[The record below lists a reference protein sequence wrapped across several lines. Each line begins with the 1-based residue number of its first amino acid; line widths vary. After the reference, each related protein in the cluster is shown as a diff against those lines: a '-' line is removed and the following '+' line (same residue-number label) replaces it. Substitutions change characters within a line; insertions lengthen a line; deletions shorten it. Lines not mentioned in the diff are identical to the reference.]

1 MQQHCV
7 RKGDMTYECVA
18 YEYMHASIK
27 GEPSAARMYIYD
39 CSSQG
44 KQLSRGERQHT
55 ITHIGDQR
63 GEKNEDIAIC
73 EESVYSLVWS
83 YVPVVCQTLEKL
95 EIKASAW
102 CMPFDLLPSSL
113 APSMHI
119 ASF

>member
-1 MQQHCV
+1 MVH
-7 RKGDMTYECVA
+7 TYEK
-18 YEYMHASIK
+18 HAQK
-27 GEPSAARMYIYD
+27 VMDACM
-39 CSSQG
+39 
-44 KQLSRGERQHT
+44 T
-55 ITHIGDQR
+55 
-63 GEKNEDIAIC
+63 
-73 EESVYSLVWS
+73 